1 MTKVNKH
8 CRQKQNKKNMKLYSD
23 SIEFPAVSNY
33 IQISISNYK
42 NLMNSKISFILDGK
56 ITQVDFNSA
65 NGLTPT
71 TTVLNYLRKFPN
83 HKGVKEGCA
92 EGDCGACTVV
102 LGEPARHLPDGSSD
116 GRAGQAGRSGGVE
129 NDRIRYKAVDS
140 CLIFL
145 PMLHGKQLITV
156 ENLKSADAKLH
167 PVQQTM
173 VEEYGSQCGFC
184 TPGIVMA
191 MFELYKENPNPSRAQ
206 IDDAITGN
214 LCRCTGYRPIVDAAS
229 HACTH
234 NGVDHF
240 TTDEPRIIELL
251 KTIPSES
258 IHIKSNNQQYFRPA
272 TMEEV
277 LLLKQKYPDAIVLGG
292 ATDVALRVTK
302 GHELLTELIDI
313 SGIEELKVVKE
324 TKSELAIGAGVILN
338 DVRICVEK
346 SFPALHQM
354 LNVFASNQIR
364 NVATLGGNL
373 GTASPIGDALPVLI
387 AYGAKVELQ
396 SVNSKRE
403 VSLNDYFVGYRKT
416 LRKSDELIAS
426 IILPKQPNGV
436 IVKSYKVS
444 KRKDLDIST
453 LSAGFS
459 LELEKGVVKS
469 IILAYGGMAVTT
481 KRASTTE
488 NFLIGKLWERKTV
501 EEAMQ
506 SIDQDFTPI
515 SDVRG
520 SAEFRKVAAR
530 NLLLKFW
537 QETTTK

>member
-1 MTKVNKH
+1 MN
-8 CRQKQNKKNMKLYSD
+8 
-23 SIEFPAVSNY
+23 
-33 IQISISNYK
+33 
-42 NLMNSKISFILDGK
+42 MNSTISFILDGK
-56 ITQVDFNSA
+56 ITQVNFNSE
-65 NGLTPT
+65 NGLMPT
-71 TTVLNYLRKFPN
+71 TTVLSYLRKFPN

-102 LGEPARHLPDGSSD
+102 LGEPARH
-116 GRAGQAGRSGGVE
+116 RSGGVE
-129 NDRIRYKAVDS
+129 NDRISYKAVDS

-156 ENLKSADAKLH
+156 ENLKSADGILH
-167 PVQQTM
+167 PVQQSM

-191 MFELYKENPNPSRAQ
+191 MFELYKEHPNPSRSQ

-240 TTDEPRIIELL
+240 NSDEPRIIEML
-251 KTIPSES
+251 KSIPSES
-258 IHIKSNNQQYFRPA
+258 IHIKIDNQQYFRPA
-272 TMEEV
+272 NLGEA
-277 LLLKQKYPDAIVLGG
+277 LLLKQKYPEAIVLGG

-313 SGIEELKVVKE
+313 SGIEDLKNVKE
-324 TKSELAIGAGVILN
+324 THSALAIGAGVVMN
-338 DVRICVEK
+338 EVRKSVEK
-346 SFPALHQM
+346 NFPALHQM

-373 GTASPIGDALPVLI
+373 GTASPIGDTLPVLL

-396 SVNSKRE
+396 SVNTKRE
-403 VSLNDYFVGYRKT
+403 VSLNDYFLGYRKT
-416 LRKSDELIAS
+416 LRKPDELITS
-426 IILPKQPNGV
+426 IIIPKLTNGA

-459 LELEKGVVKS
+459 LELDKGVVKS

-481 KRASTTE
+481 KRASATE
-488 NFLIGKLWERKTV
+488 NFLIGKLWERNTI

-506 SIDQDFTPI
+506 IIDKDFTPI

-520 SAEFRKVAAR
+520 SAEFRKIAAR

-537 QETTTK
+537 YETKETE

>member
-1 MTKVNKH
+1 MN
-8 CRQKQNKKNMKLYSD
+8 
-23 SIEFPAVSNY
+23 
-33 IQISISNYK
+33 
-42 NLMNSKISFILDGK
+42 MNSTISFILDGK
-56 ITQVDFNSA
+56 ITTIEFNSM

-71 TTVLNYLRKFPN
+71 TTVLNYLRKLPI

-102 LGEPARHLPDGSSD
+102 LGEL
-116 GRAGQAGRSGGVE
+116 E
-129 NDRIRYKAVDS
+129 NNRIRYKAVDS

-145 PMLHGKQLITV
+145 PMLHGKQLVTV
-156 ENLKSADAKLH
+156 ENLKTPDGKLH
-167 PVQQTM
+167 PVQQAI

-191 MFELYKENPNPSRAQ
+191 MFELYKGNAKPSRAQ

-214 LCRCTGYRPIVDAAS
+214 LCRCTGYRPIIDAAS

-240 TTDEPRIIELL
+240 TSDEPRIMEML
-251 KTIPSES
+251 KSISSES
-258 IHIKSNNQQYFRPA
+258 IHIKSNNQQYLRPA
-272 TMEEV
+272 NLQEA
-277 LLLKQKYPDAIVLGG
+277 LLLKQKYPNAIVLSG
-292 ATDVALRVTK
+292 ATDIALRVTK

-313 SGIEELKVVKE
+313 SGIQELKVINE
-324 TKSELAIGAGVILN
+324 TQSTLIIGTGAVMN
-338 DVRICVEK
+338 DVRKSVEK
-346 SFPALHQM
+346 NFPALQQM

-387 AYGAKVELQ
+387 AYDASVELQ
-396 SVNSKRE
+396 SVNGKRD
-403 VSLNDYFVGYRKT
+403 VTLNDYFIGYRQT
-416 LRKSDELIAS
+416 IRQPDELITS
-426 IILPKQPNGV
+426 IIIPKPSNGSV
-436 IVKSYKVS
+436 VKSYKVS

-459 LELEKGVVKS
+459 LELDKGVVKS

-481 KRASTTE
+481 KRAATTE
-488 NFLIGKLWERKTV
+488 NFLIGKLWERNTI
-501 EEAMQ
+501 EDAMPL
-506 SIDQDFTPI
+506 IDKDFTPI

-530 NLLLKFW
+530 NLLLKFYI
-537 QETTTK
+537 ESKEITNEI